1 MDFNTLSHEVCEQD
15 EHDEMLKILRRI
27 TMSHH
32 NQALERLHALCAH
45 LALLFMAVT
54 AQPIRALRTG
64 ETLQAHL

>member
-1 MDFNTLSHEVCEQD
+1 MDFNTFSHEVCEQD
-15 EHDEMLKILRRI
+15 GNDEMLKILRRI

-32 NQALERLHALCAH
+32 QALERLHALCAH